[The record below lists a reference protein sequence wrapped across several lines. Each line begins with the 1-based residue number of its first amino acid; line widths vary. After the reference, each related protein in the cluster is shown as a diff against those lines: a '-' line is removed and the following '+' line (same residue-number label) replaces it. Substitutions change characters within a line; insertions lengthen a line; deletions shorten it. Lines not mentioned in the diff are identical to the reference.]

1 MPQLSLDWQDLQAD
15 FESFVARFAGL
26 FRRSEPRALC
36 GSYLRGL
43 LSKVGRRNCWQMA
56 EATGEPL
63 PDAMQ
68 RLLYQALWDADAA
81 RDIVQD
87 FVQEQ
92 FGEPEAVVV
101 VDETG
106 FVKWGKRSVGVKR
119 QYTGTA
125 GKIENCQVGVFL
137 SYTSSQGHAF
147 LDRRLYLPEEWCD
160 DRDRRAQ
167 AFVPEKIEF
176 RTKPQLAV
184 EMLEHLWQRG
194 LPMRWVV
201 ADEVYGSAD
210 YFRAAVSAHQ
220 CLYVVTVSTCTPVW
234 LRRPEVQAA
243 RYSAQ
248 GRLRCKAR
256 AAAPAETV
264 ARVVAAGPP
273 TQWQRLT
280 VAEGEKGP
288 ITYDWARQRVIE
300 SREGLPEEEV
310 WLVARRSIKDPGDV
324 AYYLSNAGTETP
336 LSTLAQVATSRWSIE
351 QCFKEAKG
359 QAGLDEY
366 EVRLWHSWYR
376 HITLVMMAHAWLAS
390 VRRRAEQKRGCAQC

>member
-1 MPQLSLDWQDLQAD
+1 MPEPLLDWQDLQED
-15 FESFVARFAGL
+15 FESFHARFDGL
-26 FRRSEPRALC
+26 FGRSQPRALC
-36 GSYLRGL
+36 RSYLRGL
-43 LSKVGRRNCWQMA
+43 MSKVGRRNCWQMA
-56 EATGEPL
+56 EATGELL

-68 RLLYQALWDADAA
+68 RLLYRTVWDADAA
-81 RDIVQD
+81 RDLVQD

-92 FGEPEAVVV
+92 FGDPDAVVV

-106 FVKWGKRSVGVKR
+106 FIKWGKRSVGVKR

-160 DRDRRAQ
+160 DRERRAK
-167 AFVPEKIEF
+167 AFVPEEIEF

-184 EMLEHLWQRG
+184 EMLEHAWEREI
-194 LPMRWVV
+194 PMRWVV

-220 CLYVVTVSTCTPVW
+220 CQYVVTVPTCTPVW
-234 LRRPEVQAA
+234 PLRPEVQAA
-243 RYSAQ
+243 RYSSK
-248 GRLRCKAR
+248 GRLRCKAK
-256 AAAPAETV
+256 AVVPAQTV
-264 ARVVAAGPP
+264 AQVVASWSP
-273 TQWQRLT
+273 TQWERLT

-300 SREGLPEEEV
+300 SREGLPADEV
-310 WLVARRSIKDPGDV
+310 WLLARRSIKDQSDI
-324 AYYLSNAGTETP
+324 AYYLSNAGTETT
-336 LSTLAQVATSRWSIE
+336 LSTLAQVAASRWSIE

-390 VRRRAEQKRGCAQC
+390 VRQRCEQKKGFAR